1 MVPSATPTEVG
12 KKASWMVRDFA
23 GAMVVDVPENPVCEK
38 GKVSVTPVTL
48 KEVVPVLVMV
58 SAWLVLVPRGWL
70 ANVRDFWL
78 SVAIAVELVPVPLNV
93 TFWFGRP
100 VIMTVALP
108 A

>member
-1 MVPSATPTEVG
+1 MVPLVTPTDVE
-12 KKASWMVRDFA
+12 KKATCMVNDFPA
-23 GAMVVDVPENPVCEK
+23 AMVVDVPEKPVCEK

-70 ANVRDFWL
+70 AKVRDFWL
-78 SVAIAVELVPVPLNV
+78 RVAIAVELVPVPLNV
-93 TFWFGRP
+93 TFEFGRP